1 MAEPIGHPL
10 FGPGPAKKGPPLLG
24 ARVRRARGHGDERH
38 ARQDRRHASLDDIA
52 APAGPTRRA
61 GTDRCAGA
69 LVQHYR
75 DDLADAH
82 DGTDPDILVDMATNF
97 GGALLRML
105 RLEQIPVN
113 CL

>member
-1 MAEPIGHPL
+1 
-10 FGPGPAKKGPPLLG
+10 
-24 ARVRRARGHGDERH
+24 VRRVRGHGDERH

-82 DGTDPDILVDMATNF
+82 DGADPDILVDMATNF